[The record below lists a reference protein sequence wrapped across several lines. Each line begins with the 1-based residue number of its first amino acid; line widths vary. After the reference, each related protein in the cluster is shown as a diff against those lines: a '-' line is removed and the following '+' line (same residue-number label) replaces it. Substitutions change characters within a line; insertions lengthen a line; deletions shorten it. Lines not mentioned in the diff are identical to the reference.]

1 MEQKIEKGLGI
12 VVSRKLYQSTTVHP
26 RDNQII
32 VGYDGDDP
40 ERAYELM
47 TKRIL
52 HYFNI
57 YTGMRFD
64 ADKCPSVVKSAKI
77 LSAIVTQHQAQDIDP
92 DIDLG
97 RGVLLYG
104 NPGTGKT
111 TLMKAF
117 VKAVESSSDIIP
129 NAPFL
134 SGGIPLRN
142 VCMTS
147 SSQITSDYISR
158 EDGGYESLGK
168 YAGWNDMDFMH
179 VLCIDDAFYN
189 IGSKSNW
196 MGNQRNPVEFV
207 LTERANLGVLTFGTS
222 NVWPGESELNPAV
235 MDRILSIFNIVI
247 LDDGISHRSG
257 TVFDD
262 EKK

>member
-1 MEQKIEKGLGI
+1 MKQKIGKGLGV
-12 VVSRKLYQSTTVHP
+12 VVSRKLYQSTPVHP

-40 ERAYELM
+40 ARAYELM

-77 LSAIVTQHQAQDIDP
+77 LSAIVTQHQASDIDP
-92 DIDLG
+92 ELDLG
-97 RGVLLYG
+97 KGVLLLG
-104 NPGTGKT
+104 RPGTGKT

-117 VKAVESSSDIIP
+117 MKAVESSSDIIP

-134 SGGIPLRN
+134 SGGIPLRK
-142 VCMTS
+142 VWIAS
-147 SSQITSDYISR
+147 SSQITSDYINC
-158 EDGGYESLGK
+158 EDGGFESLGK
-168 YAGWNDMDFMH
+168 YAGWNDEYFMH
-179 VLCIDDAFYN
+179 VLCIDDIFYG

-196 MGNQRNPVEFV
+196 MGNQINAMQLV
-207 LTERANLGVLTFGTS
+207 LTERANLGVLTFGTT
-222 NVWPGESELNPAV
+222 NIWPDESELNPAF
-235 MDRILSIFNIVI
+235 MDRIRSMFNFVI